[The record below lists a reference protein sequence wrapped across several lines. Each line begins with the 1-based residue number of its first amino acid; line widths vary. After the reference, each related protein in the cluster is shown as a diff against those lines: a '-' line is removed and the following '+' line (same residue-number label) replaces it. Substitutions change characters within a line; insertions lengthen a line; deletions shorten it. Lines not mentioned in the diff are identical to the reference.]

1 MSHSRAPAR
10 QRRDME
16 PGAGR
21 SGAGARYR
29 LRCDGAWHQEHFPA
43 AAVTQYPVRSGA
55 NRRQGNDRQDAS
67 GMIPSDIYHQ
77 RANECLQLAEG
88 SSDIAERTRWRELAL
103 CWLRLSEYAEQFRP
117 AERPLRMA

>member
-1 MSHSRAPAR
+1 LAPAAAAAR
-10 QRRDME
+10 AI
-16 PGAGR
+16 PPAVR
-21 SGAGARYR
+21 SG
-29 LRCDGAWHQEHFPA
+29 RCDQEHFPA
-43 AAVTQYPVRSGA
+43 EAVTPSEPRA
-55 NRRQGNDRQDAS
+55 RNDSQDAS

-77 RANECLQLAEG
+77 RASECLQLAEG